1 MSTIDI
7 KLPDLGDFK
16 DMPVIEVLVAVGDV
30 IEKDTPLITLESEK
44 ATMEVPSP
52 HAGTVREL
60 KIQIGD
66 IVNEGQVLLTLETSD
81 AETEKPAAPPMEATE
96 EKTPTVKAETP
107 KPETPKAEKPKLE
120 TQKPEAVQAG
130 SAAPHA
136 SPPVR
141 QFAHDLGV
149 DLSQVSGS
157 GLKERIVEEDV
168 KAFVKKT
175 LEGGA
180 AKPDVSGG
188 LPPWP
193 TIDFAQFG
201 AIETVPLSR
210 LKKISGANLAR
221 NWTMIPHVTQ
231 FDRAD
236 ITELE
241 ALRVTLNK
249 ENENSGVKVTIL
261 AFLMKACVSALKR
274 FPDFNASL
282 QGETLILKKYYH
294 LGFAA
299 DTPNGLV
306 VPAIRNCD
314 QKTVSEIAAETAALA
329 TKARAGKLT
338 PSEMQGGVF
347 TLSSLGGIGGTA
359 FTPIVNA
366 PEVAVLGVSKS
377 EKQPVWDGNAFAPR
391 LMLPLS
397 LSYDH
402 RVIDGAQAARF
413 ITYLTGLLADTKRLQ
428 A

>member
-16 DMPVIEVLVAVGDV
+16 DVPVIEVLVAVGDV

-44 ATMEVPSP
+44 ATIEVPSP

-81 AETEKPAAPPMEATE
+81 GTSKKPAAPPVEVAQ
-96 EKTPTVKAETP
+96 EKAPTPASQVKAQTQKTEAP
-107 KPETPKAEKPKLE
+107 KPKLS
-120 TQKPEAVQAG
+120 KPEEVQA
-130 SAAPHA
+130 SSTAPHA

-141 QFAHDLGV
+141 QFARELGV

-180 AKPDVSGG
+180 AKPDVASG

-193 TIDFAQFG
+193 TVDFAQFG

-241 ALRVTLNK
+241 ALRVMLNK

-261 AFLMKACVSALKR
+261 AFLIKACVSALKR

-282 QGETLILKKYYH
+282 QGENLILKKYYH

-306 VPAIRNCD
+306 VPVIRNCD
-314 QKTVSEIAAETAALA
+314 QKSVSEIAAETAALA
-329 TKARAGKLT
+329 TKARVGKLA

-377 EKQPVWDGNAFAPR
+377 AKQPVWDGNAFAPR

-413 ITYLTGLLADTKRLQ
+413 IIYLTGLLADTQRLQ